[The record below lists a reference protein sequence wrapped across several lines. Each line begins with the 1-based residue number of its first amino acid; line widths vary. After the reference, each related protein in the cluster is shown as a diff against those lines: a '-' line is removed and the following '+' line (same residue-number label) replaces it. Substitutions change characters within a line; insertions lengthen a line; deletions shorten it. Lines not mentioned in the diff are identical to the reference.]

1 LKMQTRG
8 SRFVRFQE
16 MKLQERAIEVR
27 GLTSVQGQTITA
39 FLVHKDLLK
48 MDQHMKTATH
58 SDWRGMYALLTART
72 WQAC

>member
-1 LKMQTRG
+1 MQTRG

-27 GLTSVQGQTITA
+27 GLTSVQGQVISP
-39 FLVHKDLLK
+39 FPVHKDFSNT
-48 MDQHMKTATH
+48 DQHMKTATH
-58 SDWRGMYALLTART
+58 SDCRAVYALLTART

>member
-1 LKMQTRG
+1 MQTRG

-27 GLTSVQGQTITA
+27 GLTSVQGQRTSP

-48 MDQHMKTATH
+48 TDQRVKAAAHWHCRA
-58 SDWRGMYALLTART
+58 MYALLKATT
-72 WQAC
+72 LQAC